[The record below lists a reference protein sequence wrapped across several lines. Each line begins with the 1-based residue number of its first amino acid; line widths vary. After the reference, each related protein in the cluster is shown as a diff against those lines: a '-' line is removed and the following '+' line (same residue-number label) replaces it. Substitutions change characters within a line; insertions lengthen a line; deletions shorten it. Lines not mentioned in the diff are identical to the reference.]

1 MTNKKLFVTG
11 LDGFVGNHVRHMLKA
26 ERSNWP
32 FEIVESKT
40 PYDLKDINSMTQVIE
55 SVRPDYVL
63 HLAGQSSVPA
73 SFENP
78 LDTHQVNFLGTMN
91 LLDALKKIQFT
102 GSMVYT
108 SSGEVYGRVIE
119 QDMPVTELHGLKPQ
133 NPYSVSK
140 VAAEFLCQQY
150 SISEGMN
157 IIIARPFNHVGPGQS
172 ERFAVSSFAKQVAE
186 IALGLKPPMLSTG
199 SLDTTRDFTD
209 VRDVVRAYLLLLL
222 HGKSGEI
229 YNICSGRDY
238 SMEDILQKMFEIS
251 GVKCSVT
258 TDPSRLRANEQKVM
272 RGSFAKI
279 QTAIGWQPQIS
290 IEQSLQDA
298 ISAWKEELV

>member
-11 LDGFVGNHVRHMLKA
+11 LDGFVGNHVRHMLEA

-40 PYDLKDINSMTQVIE
+40 PYDLKDIDSMTQVIE

-102 GSMVYT
+102 GSMVYI

-119 QDMPVTELHGLKPQ
+119 QDMPVTELHRLKPQ

-150 SISEGMN
+150 CISEGMN

-222 HGKSGEI
+222 HGKTGEI

-258 TDPSRLRANEQKVM
+258 TDPARLRANEQKAM